1 MKKEAIRWA
10 VLSIVFTSIVFGI
23 SRCTGLS
30 EEKVWIL
37 IDQIQRNTKY
47 SPKELNE
54 YIIKTPELLNNR
66 VKYDV
71 DSAIEQYE
79 REELKMYKPKMKN
92 QQILDEYR
100 YRPERLLI
108 EDAVYYE
115 FKPDNSQAQ
124 KELGGVMG
132 IRASFVP
139 PHPEEI
145 GQ

>member
-1 MKKEAIRWA
+1 MKNLTIRWVVISLVITTI
-10 VLSIVFTSIVFGI
+10 VLGV

-30 EEKVWIL
+30 EEKIWIL
-37 IDQIQRNTKY
+37 IDQIQRNVKY

-54 YIIKTPELLNNR
+54 YIIKTPELLNSR

-79 REELKMYKPKMKN
+79 REEKRMYKPKMKN

-100 YRPERLLI
+100 YRPEQVLI
-108 EDAVYYE
+108 ENAVYYE
-115 FKPDNSQAQ
+115 FRPDNSEAQ
-124 KELGGVMG
+124 RELGGVMG

-139 PHPEEI
+139 PHLEEI
-145 GQ
+145 SQ

>member
-1 MKKEAIRWA
+1 VKKEAIRWA

>member
-1 MKKEAIRWA
+1 VKKEAIRWT
-10 VLSIVFTSIVFGI
+10 VISLTLTTIVFCI

-30 EEKVWIL
+30 EEKVWVL
-37 IDQIQRNTKY
+37 NDQIQRNTKY

-54 YIIKTPELLNNR
+54 YIIKTPELLNSR

-79 REELKMYKPKMKN
+79 REEKRMHKPKMKN

-100 YRPERLLI
+100 YRPERVLI
-108 EDAVYYE
+108 ENAVYYE
-115 FKPDNSQAQ
+115 FRPDNSEAQ
-124 KELGGVMG
+124 SELGGVMG

-139 PHPEEI
+139 PHLEEI
-145 GQ
+145 SQ

>member
-23 SRCTGLS
+23 SRCTKIP
-30 EEKVWIL
+30 EEKVWVL
-37 IDQIQRNTKY
+37 IDSIQRNHKL
-47 SPKELNE
+47 SPRELNE
-54 YIIKTPELLNNR
+54 YIIKTPELLNQR
-66 VKYDV
+66 IRHDV
-71 DSAIEQYE
+71 DSAIYE
-79 REELKMYKPKMKN
+79 YEKEEARSYRPTMKN
-92 QQILDEYR
+92 QQILDEYL
-100 YRPERLLI
+100 YRPERVLI
-108 EDAVYYE
+108 ENAVYYE

>member
-10 VLSIVFTSIVFGI
+10 ILTIVFTSIVFSI
-23 SRCTGLS
+23 SRCTGLP

-71 DSAIEQYE
+71 DSAIRQYE
-79 REELKMYKPKMKN
+79 GEELRMYKPKMKN